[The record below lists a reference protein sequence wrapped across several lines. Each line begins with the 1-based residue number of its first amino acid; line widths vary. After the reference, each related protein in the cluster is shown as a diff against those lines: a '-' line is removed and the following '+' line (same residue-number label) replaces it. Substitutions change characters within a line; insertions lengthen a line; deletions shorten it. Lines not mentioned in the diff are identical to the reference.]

1 MFNIAINS
9 FRELIRNRILLI
21 ILFFAS
27 LLIVFS
33 LVLSSLSLGQT
44 SRIILDFGLA
54 MIEIS
59 GLLATIFIWGQIMY
73 REIEGKTIYLILSK
87 PISRYEFILGKFFGF
102 AAIIMLITWAQ
113 FWVLAILLKFSGILF
128 DPLLIISVI
137 FIALKLLIVFAII
150 LFFSTFSSPLLSVF
164 ATIALYVS
172 AHSTPSMIDLATRS
186 QNTVTIKWAEFLT
199 AFLPN
204 FYALS
209 APKNTIGT
217 IVALQTD
224 FLLYN
229 TFLSIGYLAVILLWT
244 ICIFQYKKFE
254 SV

>member
-9 FRELIRNRILLI
+9 FRELIRNKILLI
-21 ILFFAS
+21 ILFSAS

-44 SRIILDFGLA
+44 SRIIIDFGLA

-59 GLLATIFIWGQIMY
+59 GLLATVFIWGQIMY
-73 REIEGKTIYLILSK
+73 REIEWKTIYLILSK
-87 PISRYEFILGKFFGF
+87 PISRYEFILGKFLGF
-102 AAIIMLITWAQ
+102 AAIIILITAAQ
-113 FWVLAILLKFSGILF
+113 LSILGIILRFSSIGF
-128 DPLLIISVI
+128 DPLLIVSWI

-164 ATIALYVS
+164 ATIVLYVS
-172 AHSTPSMIDLATRS
+172 AHSTPSMIDLAIRS
-186 QNTVTIKWAEFLT
+186 QSTGMIIGSKLFTTIF
-199 AFLPN
+199 PN

-217 IVALQTD
+217 MVSLQAD
-224 FLLYN
+224 FIMYN
-229 TFLSIGYLAVILLWT
+229 TLMSLGYLGVVLIWAIW
-244 ICIFQYKKFE
+244 IFQYKKFE
-254 SV
+254 NV